1 MTLHWLF
8 TGVSLLVAALALLR
22 ARRTAK
28 RLERLTESYWEL
40 RYETGQLRARV
51 TRLEPPE
58 PAGATPGEPPGGA
71 TAFVPLSS
79 LKRQPNAERI

>member
-1 MTLHWLF
+1 MHWLL
-8 TGVSLLVAALALLR
+8 TGASILLAALALLR

-51 TRLEPPE
+51 TRLEPSEAGSSGPQAD
-58 PAGATPGEPPGGA
+58 PAGA

-79 LKRQPNAERI
+79 LKR